1 MTIENTSISSS
12 EPDFLGEARVCIL
25 GLGLMGGSLAMAL
38 RDRCALLLG
47 VDPDE
52 KVLAQ
57 ALERGIVERASSD
70 PGVLLPESDLVIL
83 AAPVRSILRLLE
95 LLPELHPGH
104 TVVLDLGSTKTQIV
118 KAMANLPKRFDPV
131 GGHPMCGKEKTSLA
145 NAEPGLF
152 IEAPFALTALPRSSP
167 QACIL
172 AEQVVRA
179 VGARPLWMDPH
190 IHDRWTARTSHF
202 SYILAN
208 LLATITPPEAWPLV
222 GPGFRSTTR
231 VASTSPEIMLDIL
244 LTNRVELLS
253 AIADFRMELDLLE
266 RYLVDAEEIGLHKIL
281 SSGASRRQE
290 LLGLA
295 DIGAGQ

>member
-1 MTIENTSISSS
+1 MTTENTSISSS

-52 KVLAQ
+52 QVLAQ
-57 ALERGIVERASSD
+57 AQERGIVERASSD
-70 PGVLLPESDLVIL
+70 PGALLPESNLVIL
-83 AAPVRSILRLLE
+83 AAPVRSILRLIE
-95 LLPELHPGH
+95 LLPELHPGRA
-104 TVVLDLGSTKTQIV
+104 VVFDLGSTKTQIV
-118 KAMANLPKRFDPV
+118 KAMTNLPERFDPV

-152 IEAPFALTALPRSSP
+152 KEAPFALTALPRSSSH
-167 QACIL
+167 ARIL
-172 AEQVVRA
+172 VEQVVHA
-179 VGARPLWMDPH
+179 VGARQLWMDPL

-231 VASTSPEIMLDIL
+231 VASTSPEIMMDIL

-253 AIADFRMELDLLE
+253 AIGEFRVELDLLE
-266 RYLVDAEEIGLHKIL
+266 RYLADAEETGLYEIL

-295 DIGAGQ
+295 DIGAGR